1 MNLTNSYFN
10 MGRFRLFLIITACYY
25 IIMWLSKNVLIN
37 ETVFYNSFSEQLT
50 YEKAMNLFDNMNRYS
65 WISYLVTPLLLL
77 IKFTVISL
85 VMYTGVFFLNLH
97 YKISFG
103 VIFRIVIAS
112 DIIFVIA
119 GLIKFVWFYFFAG
132 NYELNDISFF
142 YPLSLINLFK
152 VSEVSR
158 IWVFPLQSVN
168 LFQAAYILLLAYG
181 LNKAGRIEKSESEKV
196 VIFSYM
202 PAFLFWIVLVM
213 FISLD
218 VL

>member
-1 MNLTNSYFN
+1 MDLTTSYFN
-10 MGRFRLFLIITACYY
+10 TGRFRLFLIMTAFYY
-25 IIMWLSKNVLIN
+25 ILMWLSKNVLIN

-50 YEKAMNLFDNMNRYS
+50 YERAVSMFENINRYS
-65 WISYLVTPLLLL
+65 WISYLATPLLLV

-85 VMYTGVFFLNLH
+85 VLYIGVFFLNLH

-112 DIIFVIA
+112 DIIFVLA
-119 GLIKFVWFYFFAG
+119 GVIKFLWFCFFAG
-132 NYELNDISFF
+132 NYELDDISFF

-158 IWVFPLQSVN
+158 IWVFPLQSIN
-168 LFQAAYILLLAYG
+168 LFQAAYILFLAYG
-181 LNKAGRIEKSESEKV
+181 LNKAGSIEKSESEKV

-202 PAFLFWIVLVM
+202 PALLFWIVLVM

>member
-1 MNLTNSYFN
+1 
-10 MGRFRLFLIITACYY
+10 
-25 IIMWLSKNVLIN
+25 MWLSKNVLIN

-50 YEKAMNLFDNMNRYS
+50 YERAMNLFENMNRYS

-85 VMYTGVFFLNLH
+85 VLYMGVFFLNLH

-112 DIIFVIA
+112 DIIFVLA
-119 GLIKFVWFYFFAG
+119 GVIKFLWFCFFAG
-132 NYELNDISFF
+132 NYELDDISFF

-158 IWVFPLQSVN
+158 LWVFPLQSVN
-168 LFQAAYILLLAYG
+168 LFQAAYMLLLAYG

-196 VIFSYM
+196 VLFSYM
-202 PAFLFWIVLVM
+202 PAFLFWIVLIM

>member
-1 MNLTNSYFN
+1 MDMTTNYFN
-10 MGRFRLFLIITACYY
+10 AGRFRLFIIMTACYF

-50 YEKAMNLFDNMNRYS
+50 YERAMNLFENMNRYS

-85 VMYTGVFFLNLH
+85 VLYMGVFFLNLH

-112 DIIFVIA
+112 DIIFVLA
-119 GLIKFVWFYFFAG
+119 GVIKFLWFCFFAG
-132 NYELNDISFF
+132 NYELDDISFF

-158 IWVFPLQSVN
+158 IWVFPLQSIN
-168 LFQAAYILLLAYG
+168 LFQAAYILFLAYG
-181 LNKAGRIEKSESEKV
+181 LNKAGSIEKSESEKV

-202 PAFLFWIVLVM
+202 PALLFWIVLVM